1 MGHPTEKK
9 TKRKKPTKRNYR
21 KEYDNYHGKPEQIK
35 RRDKRNAAN
44 AIAKKKGI
52 VKKGDGKDVAHKNGN
67 PNDNRT
73 SNLVAQSKSKNRSY
87 SRTKNA
93 KKRNPK
99 A

>member
-1 MGHPTEKK
+1 MSPPN
-9 TKRKKPTKRNYR
+9 KRKVTKRNYR
-21 KEYDNYHGKPEQIK
+21 KEYDNYHSKPEQIK

-52 VKKGDGKDVAHKNGN
+52 VKKGDGKDVAHRNGN
-67 PNDNRT
+67 PNDNR
-73 SNLVAQSKSKNRSY
+73 SANLVAQTKSY

-93 KKRNPK
+93 KKRNPR

>member
-1 MGHPTEKK
+1 MSSKK
-9 TKRKKPTKRNYR
+9 KKKKKTKRNYR
-21 KEYDNYHGKPEQIK
+21 KEYDNYHGKKEQIQ
-35 RRDKRNAAN
+35 RRQNRNAAN
-44 AIAKKKGI
+44 SIAKKKGI

-73 SNLVAQSKSKNRSY
+73 NNLFAQSKSRNRAY

-93 KKRNPK
+93 KKRNPR